1 MVQRFKSVIPDF
13 SPQYKQTNPTFMKYL
28 FKFLSKVV
36 GGPIFPYI
44 GAIMENFGESNA
56 LDMDMND
63 VKKCQEMTEEFG
75 GLSTFEV
82 SPYVYVSLT
91 HTSWTFHT
99 HFFLWSLIYME
110 GMARKVYDGRATW
123 W

>member
-1 MVQRFKSVIPDF
+1 
-13 SPQYKQTNPTFMKYL
+13 MKYL

-36 GGPIFPYI
+36 GGPVFPYI
-44 GAIMENFGESNA
+44 GAIMENFGKSNA

-82 SPYVYVSLT
+82 SPYVY
-91 HTSWTFHT
+91 
-99 HFFLWSLIYME
+99 
-110 GMARKVYDGRATW
+110 
-123 W
+123 

>member
-1 MVQRFKSVIPDF
+1 
-13 SPQYKQTNPTFMKYL
+13 MKYL

-36 GGPIFPYI
+36 GGPVFPYLE
-44 GAIMENFGESNA
+44 AIFVNFGIGNA

-63 VKKCQEMTEEFG
+63 VRKCQEMTEEFG

-91 HTSWTFHT
+91 HTS
-99 HFFLWSLIYME
+99 
-110 GMARKVYDGRATW
+110 
-123 W
+123 